1 MATKKYTSL
10 NGLETFL
17 NKLKELFA
25 TNKDVSDVA
34 DNINEYILEIDYE
47 AHLEFDTSEIVE

>member
-1 MATKKYTSL
+1 MTTKKYTSL

-17 NKLKELFA
+17 NKLRELFA

-34 DNINEYILEIDYE
+34 DNINEYILEIDYDTL
-47 AHLEFDTSEIVE
+47 AFDTSEIVE